1 MDPRPHPTSPSTD
14 HVATAPPSR
23 RRFLRMGGV
32 TAAALA
38 MGACATDAPVGS
50 GSPAASEP
58 DPTGPA
64 GAGPP
69 TTTAATGTSAGP
81 PAADVLTVADFAG
94 LATCVLLP
102 EQTPGPFPLD
112 EQFDRSDITEGL
124 AGRSM
129 QLGFRVVD
137 DTCSPVPG
145 AAVEVWHCDATGDY
159 SAFEDGGSG
168 KDEGPGTT
176 YLRGTQIADADG
188 IVVFTSI
195 VPGWYEGRAV
205 HIHLRVRVDD
215 ATVLTSQVYFDPAHL
230 EAAYAAAPYA
240 ERGLPD
246 TSNADDGIA
255 GDVATNGTLLAT
267 RDATS
272 PDGRARTVA
281 LLNLGVDPTS

>member
-1 MDPRPHPTSPSTD
+1 MAPPLSPPSDATTPRPSSS
-14 HVATAPPSR
+14 PSR
-23 RRFLRMGGV
+23 RRFLQVGGGS
-32 TAAALA
+32 ALGLALA
-38 MGACATDAPVGS
+38 ACASDTTTGT
-50 GSPAASEP
+50 GAS
-58 DPTGPA
+58 
-64 GAGPP
+64 
-69 TTTAATGTSAGP
+69 TTAAVGPTSAPPTSSGTDQPGNGTGTA
-81 PAADVLTVADFAG
+81 LTVADFEG

-176 YLRGTQIADADG
+176 FLRGTQIADADG